1 MLTNG
6 LSVFDHFVKLALK
19 GLKSFCLQFRK
30 FNHKMRSQK
39 DIPSEL
45 LVYFK
50 VFFGTILRKY
60 NQQIA

>member
-1 MLTNG
+1 
-6 LSVFDHFVKLALK
+6 
-19 GLKSFCLQFRK
+19 
-30 FNHKMRSQK
+30 MRSQK

-50 VFFGTILRKY
+50 VFFATILRKY

>member
-1 MLTNG
+1 
-6 LSVFDHFVKLALK
+6 
-19 GLKSFCLQFRK
+19 
-30 FNHKMRSQK
+30 MRSQK